1 MKMDDLGGKTPLFL
15 DTPENQGPVEDNGHL
30 QQPSDLEKRK
40 AGFFFPGMW
49 IDVSGTGAELGGSNS
64 HIFMFIPILPGEMI
78 QFDYSNIFQMGWFKH
93 QPENN
98 ADSTET
104 TREMNSDVSDR
115 DLIHEC

>member
-1 MKMDDLGGKTPLFL
+1 MIWG
-15 DTPENQGPVEDNGHL
+15 
-30 QQPSDLEKRK
+30 EKPHYFWTHQKIKVQLRTT
-40 AGFFFPGMW
+40 AISNNHQTWRSERRGFFFPGCGSMC
-49 IDVSGTGAELGGSNS
+49 GTGAELGGSNS